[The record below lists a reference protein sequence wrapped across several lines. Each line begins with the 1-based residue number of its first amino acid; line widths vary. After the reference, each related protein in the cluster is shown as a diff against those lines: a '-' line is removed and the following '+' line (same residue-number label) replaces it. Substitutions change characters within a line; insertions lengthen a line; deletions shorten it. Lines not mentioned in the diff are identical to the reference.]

1 MDFGG
6 GSMENTVCGASTRK
20 KTLCQKKP
28 LFNGRCGLHGGKSTG
43 PKNKEKHRD
52 SLKGNKNALKTG
64 EYETILYDTLTDE
77 EKELYELVST
87 DPAKQV
93 NGRYKMVEI
102 RAFRLMQRHS
112 AELKKEKPD
121 FSVVDSIEQALVRN
135 DSRAIELIRENRAL
149 LDGPSNT
156 DNGSLDQL
164 VLVLQGARSER
175 QKGE

>member
-1 MDFGG
+1 MI
-6 GSMENTVCGASTRK
+6 SINYYVI
-20 KTLCQKKP
+20 
-28 LFNGRCGLHGGKSTG
+28 
-43 PKNKEKHRD
+43 
-52 SLKGNKNALKTG
+52 SLKKVDI
-64 EYETILYDTLTDE
+64 YETILYATLTYE

-93 NGRYKMVEI
+93 NGRYKMIEI

-112 AELKKEKPD
+112 AEMKKKKPD

-156 DNGSLDQL
+156 DNGSLDQF
-164 VLVLQGARSER
+164 VLVMQKIRDER
-175 QKGE
+175 QKVEPQEGE